1 MDETTR
7 RRRRMKN
14 VVFVVDSGS
23 DFEFDNELNIQHP
36 VEVVPLNIQIGDAE
50 FLDGVD
56 INKEEFYHKMA
67 ASNQLPKT
75 SQPSPQHFYDT
86 FQKYIDEGKTVVSLS
101 IAASLSGTYQSSTI
115 AKEMLTAEEQKN
127 IFLIDTNT
135 VSVAVLLL
143 LKQADEMLVEGN
155 SVENTVEFV
164 EETKNKLKIF
174 ALLDTLENLKKGG
187 RISQTQAF
195 IGGLLNIKPII
206 VVDQGKVDPLGKARG
221 RKKGLQQLSESI
233 SKLEKYEK
241 DMLFIAYSFATVEEA
256 KAEVEHVVD
265 VNQFSNTYYYK
276 LGSTIGTHGG
286 VNVLGLGLKER

>member
-1 MDETTR
+1 M
-7 RRRRMKN
+7 MKN

-23 DFEFDNELNIQHP
+23 DFERDNEPLIQHP
-36 VEVVPLNIQIGDAE
+36 VEVVPLNIQIGDGE
-50 FLDGVD
+50 YLDGVD

-75 SQPSPQHFYDT
+75 SQPSPQHFYDM
-86 FQKYIDEGKTVVSLS
+86 FKKHIDEGKTVISLS
-101 IAASLSGTYQSSTI
+101 IAASLSGTYQSSRI
-115 AKEMLTAEEQKN
+115 AKEMLTAEEQTN
-127 IFLIDTNT
+127 IFLIDTNS
-135 VSVAVLLL
+135 VSVVVLHL
-143 LKQADEMLVEGN
+143 LKQADDMLIEGI
-155 SVENTVEFV
+155 SVENVVQFV
-164 EETKNKLKIF
+164 EETKNKLKIY

-206 VVDQGKVDPLGKARG
+206 VIDHGKVDPIGKARG

-233 SKLEKYEK
+233 SDLEKYEK

-256 KAEVEHVVD
+256 KAEVEHIID
-265 VNQFSNTYYYK
+265 LNQFTHTYYYK

-286 VNVLGLGLKER
+286 VNVLGIGLKER